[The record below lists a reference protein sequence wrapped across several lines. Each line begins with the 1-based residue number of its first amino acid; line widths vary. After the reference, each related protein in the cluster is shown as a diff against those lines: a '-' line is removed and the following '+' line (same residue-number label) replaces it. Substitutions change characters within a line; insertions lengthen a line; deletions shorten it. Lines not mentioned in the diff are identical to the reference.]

1 MDDVAKQRL
10 IDNIVGAMQGVPRDI
25 QVRQIGHFMKA
36 DPAYGEGIASGLEID
51 PADIA

>member
-1 MDDVAKQRL
+1 MSSDEKKRL
-10 IDNIVGAMQGVPRDI
+10 IVNIVGAMQGVPRDI
-25 QVRQIGHFMKA
+25 QVRQLGHFMKA